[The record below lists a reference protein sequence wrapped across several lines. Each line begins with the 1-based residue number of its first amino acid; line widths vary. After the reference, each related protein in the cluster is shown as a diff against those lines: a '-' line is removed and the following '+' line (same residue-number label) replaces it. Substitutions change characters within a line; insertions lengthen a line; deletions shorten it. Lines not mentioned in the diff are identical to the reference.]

1 MELTKLKS
9 KVVASSNRKAKMEIS
24 DEDRAK
30 LEKLFQPVGS
40 GSERPWETIGRIIAE
55 YKVEGVEER
64 EVPQKVWDRLS
75 NKERFVL
82 LAGHLSSAVHYGS
95 KTTFAGMKIPANGIT
110 IPTIVHLYEAL
121 DGLAARKPS
130 DNEWGMTGG
139 WTDAKSVN
147 TLIRFIPPVPK
158 PTTIKAK

>member
-9 KVVASSNRKAKMEIS
+9 KVVATSNRKAKMEIS
-24 DEDRAK
+24 DSDRSK
-30 LEKLFQPVGS
+30 LEQLFQPVGS
-40 GSERPWETIGRIIAE
+40 GSERPWETIGRIIAGYE
-55 YKVEGVEER
+55 VEGIETR
-64 EVPQKVWDRLS
+64 EVPQAVWDKLS
-75 NKERFVL
+75 NKEKFVL
-82 LAGHLSSAVHYGS
+82 LAGHLSSAIHYGS
-95 KTTFAGMKIPANGIT
+95 KSTFAGMKIPANGIT

-147 TLIRFIPPVPK
+147 VLIRFVPPK
-158 PTTIKAK
+158 SE

>member
-9 KVVASSNRKAKMEIS
+9 KVVATSNKKAKMTIS
-24 DEDRAK
+24 DDHRGK
-30 LEKLFQPVGS
+30 LTELFQPVGS
-40 GSERPWETIGRIIAE
+40 GAERRWEMIGRIIAE
-55 YKVEGVEER
+55 YEVEGVEER
-64 EVPQKVWDRLS
+64 EVPQQVWDRLS

-147 TLIRFIPPVPK
+147 VLIRFVPPK
-158 PTTIKAK
+158 SK

>member
-9 KVVASSNRKAKMEIS
+9 KVVATSNRKSKIEIS
-24 DEDRAK
+24 DDDRTK
-30 LEKLFQPVGS
+30 LEQLFQPVGS
-40 GSERPWETIGRIIAE
+40 GSERPWETIGRIIAGYE
-55 YKVEGVEER
+55 VEGLEVR
-64 EVPQKVWDRLS
+64 EVPQATWDKLS

-82 LAGHLSSAVHYGS
+82 LAGHLSSAIHYGS
-95 KTTFAGMKIPANGIT
+95 KSTFAGMKIPANGIT

-147 TLIRFIPPVPK
+147 VLIQFVPPK
-158 PTTIKAK
+158 SE